1 MSNKPTASKPTRRQ
15 ATLGR
20 AAANAGEARRGRADA
35 ARRASVPGKAASKP
49 KAAPAK
55 KGARALGTLSSLDV
69 PGLIT
74 RFRTVLLAVVAVI
87 VVLVALYGP
96 TRGLYVAW
104 RDNAALRETL
114 DEENKATE
122 QYQSDVNSLLTEEG
136 IKDEARK
143 KGYVGEGEK
152 SIVVDGETAQDE
164 PEEEADEPLPWYL
177 AVTDFIF
184 QYSEQGEE

>member
-1 MSNKPTASKPTRRQ
+1 MSNKPIVNKPTRRQ
-15 ATLGR
+15 ATSGRASAKAAEAKRRKADAPKR
-20 AAANAGEARRGRADA
+20 AAAPAKPVA
-35 ARRASVPGKAASKP
+35 KP

-55 KGARALGTLSSLDV
+55 KGASALGRLSSLDV
-69 PGLIT
+69 AGLIT

-104 RDNAALRETL
+104 RDNAALQETL
-114 DEENKATE
+114 DEENQTTE
-122 QYQSDVNSLLTEEG
+122 QYQSDVNSLLTEDG

-164 PEEEADEPLPWYL
+164 PEEEAEEPLPWYL

-184 QYSEQGEE
+184 QYSEQSEE